1 MLPHHQLSGE
11 EIMFY
16 KHWKKIALALTAFFW
31 SGCNDNSTSSK
42 EHIACSFTGACP
54 EYGVAG
60 YYCEDERF
68 YAEDVNKNCT
78 YIPAP
83 KCSKYYYCEDG
94 VSCWAHEDET
104 VLKCSDKQDKEFSI
118 NEKDFLTKYYIE
130 DEE

>member
-1 MLPHHQLSGE
+1 
-11 EIMFY
+11 MFY

-31 SGCNDNSTSSK
+31 GGCNDNSSSSEEPTK
-42 EHIACSFTGACP
+42 CTLTVGCP

-83 KCSKYYYCEDG
+83 KCTEFYRCDDGISCSRHEED
-94 VSCWAHEDET
+94 T
-104 VLKCSDKQDKEFSI
+104 VLNCSDKQDKNFSI
-118 NEKDFLTKYYIE
+118 NENEFKTKYYTE
-130 DEE
+130 GD